1 MAYRRTYKRRRPT
14 IRRSRR
20 AMYRRRLRLSRRP
33 RLSALRTYH
42 FKRTFTLSPISTG
55 TSPVFG
61 AYAFSIS
68 DLPNYTEF
76 TALFDQYRINKLVV
90 RYVPNHNSSEVGA
103 TKALMEFNSVL
114 DFNDQVAPTALTQL
128 YEYANWRMTRGNA
141 IHTRVFT
148 PAVLSLVATTS
159 AIAYQGDQ
167 SKWKQWL
174 ATSQTDIEHYGIKY
188 AIGATQA
195 AGDMYFTPYVTAYFS
210 CKSVK

>member
-1 MAYRRTYKRRRPT
+1 MRRRR
-14 IRRSRR
+14 II
-20 AMYRRRLRLSRRP
+20 RRP
-33 RLSALRTYH
+33 RLSSLKTYH
-42 FKRTFTLSPISTG
+42 FKRTFTLPFIQSQT
-55 TSPVFG
+55 TTVFG
-61 AYAFSIS
+61 AYAFSFN
-68 DLPNYTEF
+68 DLPNSSEF
-76 TALFDQYRINKLVV
+76 SALFDQYRVNKLVIKF
-90 RYVPNHNSSEVGA
+90 VPNHNSSEVGS

-114 DFNDQVAPTALTQL
+114 DFNDQTAPTALNQL

-148 PAVLSLVATTS
+148 PAVLSLVSTTS
-159 AIAYQGDQ
+159 PTNYQGDQ

-174 ATSQTDIEHYGIKY
+174 ATSQLDVEHYGIKY